1 MDILHRRELPAQ
13 RRPRRLPRLEVRDDV
28 GYGGLRWIKVGPA
41 DQTGTSIV
49 LQSPAP
55 LGCGVTDEERRMIV
69 EMMAKGTYAG
79 INLATAGSR
88 SGALE

>member
-1 MDILHRRELPAQ
+1 MDISIHASFLPN
-13 RRPRRLPRLEVRDDV
+13 DDPDASLGLRSATTS

-69 EMMAKGTYAG
+69 EMMAKGTYAD
-79 INLATAGSR
+79 INLATTGSR

>member
-1 MDILHRRELPAQ
+1 M
-13 RRPRRLPRLEVRDDV
+13 
-28 GYGGLRWIKVGPA
+28 
-41 DQTGTSIV
+41 GTSIV

-79 INLATAGSR
+79 RNLATAGSR